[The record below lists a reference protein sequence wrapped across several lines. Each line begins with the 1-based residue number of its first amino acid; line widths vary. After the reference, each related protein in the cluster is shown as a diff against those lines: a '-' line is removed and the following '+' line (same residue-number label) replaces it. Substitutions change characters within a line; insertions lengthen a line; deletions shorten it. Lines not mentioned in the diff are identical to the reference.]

1 MPVQL
6 VYFSDKIQE
15 ILDELDLR
23 MAQKTASI
31 VKADL
36 SEDDKSILTRIAD
49 IYRLH
54 VLSLEAQINN
64 DALST
69 ERYITNS
76 INELQQLLVDYPDI
90 QQHRRFTELYRT
102 VMTEYREFYG
112 DTETGFE
119 EEGEIFAIQK
129 DLFSEDQLDLDA
141 DNFSIPNSLK
151 NERKFEV
158 KLPQN
163 KYVNNQL
170 AYLWMKKPEIMDTW
184 LQRKERY
191 FPMMEKIFEDEKVPK
206 ELMHLAMIE
215 SGLNPCLLYTSPSPR
230 D

>member
-1 MPVQL
+1 MKKFLQPIFYTLILLSIPSFVWAQEEIDSDSTNYEYIEYSDGADRLPVQL

-151 NERKFEV
+151 NE
-158 KLPQN
+158 
-163 KYVNNQL
+163 
-170 AYLWMKKPEIMDTW
+170 
-184 LQRKERY
+184 
-191 FPMMEKIFEDEKVPK
+191 
-206 ELMHLAMIE
+206 
-215 SGLNPCLLYTSPSPR
+215 
-230 D
+230 